1 MIEKL
6 SLIQA
11 NKTSLEKDK
20 SAAEDKLVASKKRA
34 IALEKRFQEL
44 RAEGV
49 GVAEISRESTDRL
62 EDELMMK
69 RSEYKMLATTS
80 ERLAAVIVGL
90 QQAGLSLQQR
100 VESYVHILDEEVFKL
115 TQADDEQ
122 PWSQTLDLLNIAEQ
136 ILVKM
141 VESLSMGDN
150 SPSRLRAGS
159 IEVDDDSS
167 ASSDSSVSE
176 VLQTGEIIGNNIR
189 IYSKR
194 ERQRNELEIPVM
206 TSKSILDVIMYCI

>member
-141 VESLSMGDN
+141 VESLSMSDN